1 MRVLDI
7 GIIGSGAIA
16 KVHANCVQ
24 FFDKTNLVGIV
35 CTDPLRSKQLEEDF
49 NCIVYNNEETLLEQ
63 SLDAVIVCNESGKHG
78 QSIIR
83 AANAQ
88 KHILCEKPLEVTPLK
103 ITSLMEII
111 NEKKIILGVIFQ
123 NRTHPEYIKFKKT
136 FNQGIIG
143 TPLLVQT
150 QINWFRDAHYYKN
163 NPWRGTLELDG
174 GAALMNQGIHTV
186 DLLLDL
192 FGDTEYIA
200 GSVSTKVH
208 AIEGEDV
215 AVAHFKFKNGVLGTL
230 SGGTALYPGFPERIE
245 IYGTK
250 GRMVYEAGM
259 IVEAPNEKL
268 ISINKAP
275 KNNSNMTAKIKDQ
288 FLHLNVLEDFVDAIC
303 KNKEPLVTGKSAK
316 KSVDFITQ
324 IYRSSKI
331 NSIKKI

>member
-24 FFDKTNLVGIV
+24 SFEKTNLVGIV
-35 CTDPLRSKQLEEDF
+35 CTDPSRSKQLEEDF

-63 SLDAVIVCNESGKHG
+63 SLDAVIICNESGKHG
-78 QSIIR
+78 QSSMR

-103 ITSLMEII
+103 VTSLLDFI
-111 NEKKIILGVIFQ
+111 NEKKVILGVVFQ
-123 NRTHPEYIKFKKT
+123 NRTHPEYIKFKKA

-143 TPLLVQT
+143 IPLLVQT

-163 NPWRGTLELDG
+163 NPWRGTLQLDG

-192 FGDTEYIA
+192 LGETDHIA
-200 GSVSTKVH
+200 GSVSTKIH

-245 IYGTK
+245 VYGTK

-259 IVEAPNEKL
+259 IVEAPDQKL

-275 KNNSNMTAKIKDQ
+275 KNNSNTTAKIKDQ
-288 FLHLNVLEDFVDAIC
+288 SLHLNVLEDFVDAIL

-324 IYRSSKI
+324 IYHSSKI
-331 NSIKKI
+331 NSIKTI